1 MNSQTEKQNQIQQI
15 SRMHT
20 GNRKLHIA
28 SQFGG
33 KPVIDNDEINVFGQE
48 HRRLRQI

>member
-20 GNRKLHIA
+20 GNRKLEIA
-28 SQFGG
+28 RQIGC
-33 KPVIDNDEINVFGQE
+33 KMVIDSVEINVVGQKD
-48 HRRLRQI
+48 RRYCRG